1 MSSDSVRS
9 PAQGSSFAGLS
20 CLQELSIKTRIVQG
34 SGSDSEENFNG
45 YDIYVKLAGLPRPV
59 PYGPGDELPRCA
71 LDPAALRFDRHA
83 AQG

>member
-45 YDIYVKLAGLPRPV
+45 YDIYVELAGLPSGLQTLEVSMIPQ
-59 PYGPGDELPRCA
+59 L
-71 LDPAALRFDRHA
+71 
-83 AQG
+83 